1 MIRSGRETASVVLVT
16 AWLGVAV
23 GGFAVWENYDAAPGD
38 NPRAADSTGGP
49 AGTGRWELVMFAHPR
64 CPCTRASL
72 DELGEVLASNPAVRV
87 RVLFVRPAGAGDGWE
102 RGDSWSAAAGLPGA
116 EVACDRDGAEAR
128 RVGAT
133 TSGHVE
139 LTDPAGRVVFRGG
152 VTKARGR
159 AGASAGRRAVL
170 AHLRGDQ
177 TADREA
183 PVFGCPLFAPN
194 DTCLEGCGSCPR

>member
-1 MIRSGRETASVVLVT
+1 MIRSVRETGTVVLAAV
-16 AWLGVAV
+16 WLGAVVA
-23 GGFAVWENYDAAPGD
+23 GFAAWENYDAAPGD
-38 NPRAADSTGGP
+38 SPRPAAP
-49 AGTGRWELVMFAHPR
+49 ATTGTGRWELVVFAHPH

-72 DELGEVLASNPAVRV
+72 AELADLLAESPTAPRV
-87 RVLFVRPAGAGDGWE
+87 RVLFVRPAGAADGWE
-102 RGDSWSAAAGLPGA
+102 QGDTWAEAAGITGA
-116 EVACDRDGAEAR
+116 EVACDPLGAAAR
-128 RVGAT
+128 RAGAT

-139 LTDPAGRVVFRGG
+139 LADPGGRVAFRGG

-159 AGASAGRRAVL
+159 TGESAGRRAVL

-183 PVFGCPLFAPN
+183 PVFGCPLFAPA